1 MKIFQLLDLPN
12 EFDQLVD
19 EASSDGHRF
28 LEKMREEW
36 ANGTNRFNRENEILF
51 GIKSANRLIAI
62 GGLNIDPYIAD
73 PSIGRVRHVYVSKE
87 FRGFGA
93 GCYAPTK
100 NGPFGRSAPIKIGPV
115 DGPVCTHNIA

>member
-1 MKIFQLLDLPN
+1 
-12 EFDQLVD
+12 
-19 EASSDGHRF
+19 
-28 LEKMREEW
+28 MREEW

-87 FRGFGA
+87 FRGFGV
-93 GCYAPTK
+93 GQK
-100 NGPFGRSAPIKIGPV
+100 LVSKIIAHAKHRFRV
-115 DGPVCTHNIA
+115 LRLRTHNPSAARFYARMGFEVAEAPEDPSLIYMSRTI